1 MPLEQCGAYLVGC
14 VCETLILIPHHMYRP
29 ICFSVWY
36 TARVDV
42 RTSQL
47 WLPVFV
53 ADGQSSRSGELF
65 TSVHNGQ
72 YIAYAGRA
80 A

>member
-1 MPLEQCGAYLVGC
+1 
-14 VCETLILIPHHMYRP
+14 MYRP